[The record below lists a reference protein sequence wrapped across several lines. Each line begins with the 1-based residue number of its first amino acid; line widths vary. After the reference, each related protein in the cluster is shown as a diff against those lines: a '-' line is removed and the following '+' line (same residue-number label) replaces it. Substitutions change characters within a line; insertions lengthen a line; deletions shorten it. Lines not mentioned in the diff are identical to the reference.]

1 MGSIA
6 RDAVGDILLG
16 YSKSGRCSDPGIYVA
31 GRTPSL
37 PAHTLQDETVVVN
50 GAGAQTDTSNR
61 WGYYSAM
68 RVDPTDNCTFWYT
81 NEYYTV
87 TRPFDW
93 STQIAS
99 VKFPT
104 CAGTST
110 LYKFGDV
117 FDSVGLDGSCRGCVK
132 EVMPS
137 GTTVRDLPDGSGY
150 TTTTGTAFDVAGNL
164 YVTNWDFG
172 TVSKLNNGNV
182 VNAAFLNPANDGQT
196 HPESVRAVGTKAD
209 LSDLRLW
216 SEAAAC
222 TCVLVYDSAGSLL
235 TTIHVSGGT
244 DWIEFLTPNILVYTN
259 EGTAIKAYDIS
270 TSTQLPDVITTLSG
284 YRAFQLRAGHPS
296 CLSTCI
302 LPDPYLLVAD
312 NDYAVLVDPTP
323 WLASHGS
330 VPGVVKTKYP
340 LPGIPDNYALAID
353 PDARHFWAGSL
364 TDGNV
369 VQVDICTGKVGYSWS
384 YGTDGGGGLTVWGGL
399 GLCLVILVRARVKE

>member
-6 RDAVGDILLG
+6 RDMFGDILVG
-16 YSKSGRCSDPGIYVA
+16 YSSVRFCSDPSIYVT
-31 GRTPSL
+31 GRTPSDPPNKL
-37 PAHTLQDETVVVN
+37 EDETVVVN
-50 GAGAQTDTSNR
+50 GAGAQTDTNNR

-87 TRPFDW
+87 TRSFDY
-93 STQIAS
+93 STPIAS

-104 CAGTST
+104 CPGVST
-110 LYKFGDV
+110 LYEFGDV

-132 EVMPS
+132 EVKPN

-150 TTTTGTAFDVAGNL
+150 NTTTGTAFDVAGNL

-172 TVSKLNNGNV
+172 TVSKLDKNGNV
-182 VNAAFLNPANDGQT
+182 VNAAFLNPVNDGQS

-209 LSDLRLW
+209 LSDLRLYVGGP
-216 SEAAAC
+216 AC
-222 TCVLVYDSAGSLL
+222 TCVLVYNSAGGLVN
-235 TTIHVSGGT
+235 TIHVSGGT

-284 YRAFQLRAGHPS
+284 YRAFQLRVGHPLCSLSS
-296 CLSTCI
+296 CS
-302 LPDPYLLVAD
+302 LPDPYILVAD
-312 NDYAVLVDPTP
+312 YDYAVLVDPTP
-323 WLASHGS
+323 WLKNPIGS

-353 PDARHFWAGSL
+353 PDGIHFWAGEL
-364 TDGNV
+364 TGPHV
-369 VQVDICTGKVGYSWS
+369 LQVDICTAKVGYSWS
-384 YGTDGGGGLTVWGGL
+384 ASPISGGLTVWGGL
-399 GLCLVILVRARVKE
+399 GSVW